1 METVID
7 HYICCDFD
15 QQGEFYEFQ
24 WNKNQWSLSQKYGYY
39 LTHIIDS
46 GESQREWNRLKIK
59 LNHHVAC
66 RIHILITDNLNLLKD
81 IDTKSSY

>member
-46 GESQREWNRLKIK
+46 GESQRE
-59 LNHHVAC
+59 
-66 RIHILITDNLNLLKD
+66 
-81 IDTKSSY
+81 